1 MSTLI
6 PGIVALMLTSAGLFA
21 GVFSLLDALHERRV
35 AKAIGGVRLI
45 YACSTVRSQSFRAT
59 KLLALSILAV
69 NFVTQW
75 SPDGAR
81 RNVNITLLLLVTGLT
96 ALDAVLDRIVSH
108 KIVHHLLNE
117 LDGEHE
123 HLHVL
128 VNEPEDQD

>member
-21 GVFSLLDALHERRV
+21 GVFSLVDALHERRV

-45 YACSTVRSQSFRAT
+45 YASSTVRSQSFRVI
-59 KLLALSILAV
+59 KLLSLSILAV

-75 SPDGAR
+75 PPDAYR
-81 RNVNITLLLLVTGLT
+81 RNVNIALLLLVTLLT

-108 KIVHHLLNE
+108 RIVHHLLTE
-117 LDGEHE
+117 VDGKQE

-128 VNEPEDQD
+128 VNEPQDED